1 MYIELH
7 AHSAF
12 SFLDGA
18 SLPDELVGAAVELG
32 YEAFALT
39 DHDGLC
45 GSMEFAQSAASLG
58 LRAIHGAEMALEDGR
73 HVTLLVEDATGWR
86 NLCRIVTAAH
96 VHDRDKREPP
106 PQVTLTTLEQHA
118 AGLVCLSGCARQGVH
133 DQPGLERLL
142 RIFGAEGL
150 RVELQRPFHRDDRA
164 RNRHLAELAQRLGVP
179 AVATGNVH
187 AHNRMRAPLQDAFVA
202 LRHHATLD
210 ASEPMRRGNLSH
222 VLASPEAMAARFE
235 DHPRAVA
242 ETLVLAERLT
252 FDLNQDLGY
261 RYPGAEDPAANRA
274 LAELCALKF
283 EERYPPGNPH
293 RAAARPRLE
302 EELRVIDA
310 LGLPGF
316 FLLHRDMLELA
327 REVAVEVRGPDSARA
342 LLPPGRGRGSSVSSI
357 VCYLTGLSHIDPIAN
372 ELFLGRFL
380 NEELTALPDIDLDF
394 PRDIREVLIPRVHDR
409 YGREHSALV
418 AAFPTFRSR
427 GSIRELGKVLGL
439 PAAELERV
447 ARGSEPFAIRGVAAD
462 VENALG
468 IEPGGPP
475 APWLDP
481 DSRAP
486 FAMSTEEWLARV
498 NTQRTSSAGTGG
510 RDPAQYATPR
520 PGAEER
526 AQRLPGRWAWLA
538 RLCDEAYRLPRH
550 LSQHSGGMIVSTRPL
565 VDCCP
570 VLPAAMEGR
579 QLCQWDKDSCADA
592 GFLKIDLLGLGMLS
606 AVERCVEDIART
618 RHERIDLS
626 RIPFD
631 DAETYTAIQAADT
644 MGVFQIESR
653 AQMASLRRTR
663 PETLDDLTIQVAIVR
678 PGPILGGAVNPY
690 IARRQQVREEPG
702 YEVPYDHPSLEP
714 VLRDT
719 LGTIIFQDQVL
730 EVAIAFAGFSPG
742 EAEGLRRAMSRKRS
756 EAAIEAY
763 HRRFVE
769 GAERTHG
776 VAADVA
782 ERVYEMIM
790 GFSGFGFPKAHG
802 AAFGLLAYQSTWL
815 RVHYGPE
822 FLCALLNE
830 QPMGFYASDT
840 LVHEAQ
846 RRGIAL
852 LPADVNASEVTCTTD
867 GSAVRI
873 GLGYVS
879 GVRSDEVAALVA
891 ARAAGGPFRSLGDL
905 ASRAGAGRPAL
916 AQLAWAGACDSL
928 RPRASRREVL
938 WELGVAA
945 PGEPVQDGTQLSLP
959 LDLPGAPELR
969 ELEPWEGMIAD
980 YATTGLTLG
989 AHPMALLRPQLPA
1002 GTVSCRDL
1010 VGLGHSAR
1018 VRIGG
1023 LVVARQR
1030 PGTAKGI
1037 VFLLLEDEF
1046 GTINLIVPPPVYE
1059 RHRLLVRSEPL
1070 MLAEGRLEKLAA
1082 AGGGINV
1089 FVEDLRPLKA
1099 PQAAVAE
1106 VISLEERTRREAEAA
1121 ELADFRTVAPAVQ
1134 SFAAGRRR

>member
-1 MYIELH
+1 MFVYVELH

-18 SLPDELVGAAVELG
+18 SLPDELALAAAELG
-32 YEAFALT
+32 YDAFALT

-45 GSMEFAQSAASLG
+45 GSMEFAQAAAGIG
-58 LRAIHGAEMALEDGR
+58 LRAIHGAEMALEDGC

-86 NLCRIVTAAH
+86 NLCHIVTAAH
-96 VHDRDKREPP
+96 VHDRDKGEPP
-106 PQVTLTTLEQHA
+106 PRVPWATLEEHA
-118 AGLVCLSGCARQGVH
+118 RGLVCLSGCARQGVH
-133 DQPGLERLL
+133 DEAGLERLKDV
-142 RIFGAEGL
+142 FGAENL
-150 RVELQRPFHRDDRA
+150 RVELQRPFQRDDRA
-164 RNRHLAELAQRLGVP
+164 RNKRLAELGQRVGV
-179 AVATGNVH
+179 ACVATGNVH
-187 AHNRMRAPLQDAFVA
+187 AHARSRAPLQDAFVA
-202 LRHHATLD
+202 LRTHTTLD
-210 ASEPMRRGNLSH
+210 ASEPQRRGNFSH
-222 VLASPEAMAARFE
+222 VLASPQAMEARFAD
-235 DHPRAVA
+235 DHPQALH
-242 ETLVLAERLT
+242 ETRQLADRLT
-252 FDLNQDLGY
+252 FDLTQDLGY
-261 RYPGAEDPAANRA
+261 RYPGAEDSTASRK
-274 LAELCALKF
+274 LAEICAQRF
-283 EERYPPGNPH
+283 EERYPPGSPH
-293 RAAARPRLE
+293 HKAAKPRLE

-327 REVAVEVRGPDSARA
+327 REVAVEVRGPDTARA

-418 AAFPTFRSR
+418 AAFPTFKSR
-427 GSIRELGKVLGL
+427 GAIRELGKVLGL

-447 ARGSEPFAIRGVAAD
+447 ARGAEPFAIRGVAAD

-468 IEPGGPP
+468 LEPGGPP

-481 DSRAP
+481 DSRGP
-486 FAMSTEEWLARV
+486 FAMTAAEWQAMV
-498 NTQRTSSAGTGG
+498 SGE
-510 RDPAQYATPR
+510 DPAILAKER
-520 PGAEER
+520 PPADDAR
-526 AQRLPGRWAWLA
+526 AARLPGRWAWLA
-538 RLCDEAYRLPRH
+538 RLCNEAYGLPRH

-631 DAETYTAIQAADT
+631 DEATYDAIQDAET

-663 PETLDDLTIQVAIVR
+663 PENLDDLTIQVAIVR

-690 IARRQQVREEPG
+690 IARRQQMREEPD
-702 YEVPYDHPSLEP
+702 YVVPYDHPSLEP
-714 VLRDT
+714 VLKDT

-756 EAAIEAY
+756 EAAIAAY
-763 HRRFVE
+763 HERFVN
-769 GAERTHG
+769 GAMNTHG
-776 VAADVA
+776 ADEATA

-822 FLCALLNE
+822 FLTALLNE

-846 RRGIAL
+846 RRGIPLHA
-852 LPADVNASEVTCTTD
+852 ADVNASAVTCTTD
-867 GSAVRI
+867 GEGVRI

-879 GVRSDEVAALVA
+879 GVRADEVAALVN
-891 ARAAGGPFRSLGDL
+891 AREEGGPFRSLGDL

-928 RPRASRREVL
+928 RKDDRATRREVL
-938 WELGVAA
+938 WELGIAA
-945 PGEPVQDGTQLSLP
+945 PGDAVPDGTQLALP
-959 LDLPGAPELR
+959 LDVPEAPALR
-969 ELEPWEGMIAD
+969 ELEPWESMIAD

-989 AHPMALLRPQLPA
+989 QHPMALLRGELPA

-1010 VGLGHSAR
+1010 DTMRHEER

-1037 VFLLLEDEF
+1037 VFLLIEDEF
-1046 GTINLIVPPPVYE
+1046 GTANLIVPPPVYE

-1070 MLAEGRLEKLAA
+1070 LIATGRLEKLPL

-1089 FVEDLRPLKA
+1089 FVDGLEPLKA
-1099 PQAAVAE
+1099 PQPLDADV
-1106 VISLEERTRREAEAA
+1106 VSLEERTRQEAEAA
-1121 ELADFRTVAPAVQ
+1121 ELADFRTVAPAIQ
-1134 SFAAGRRR
+1134 SFASGRRR

>member
-1 MYIELH
+1 MYVELH

-45 GSMEFAQSAASLG
+45 GSMEFAQSASSLG

-96 VHDRDKREPP
+96 EHDRDKTEPP
-106 PQVTLTTLEQHA
+106 PRVPLATLEQHA

-133 DQPGLERLL
+133 DEPGLRRLL
-142 RIFGAEGL
+142 RIFGADHL

-164 RNRHLAELAQRLGVP
+164 RNRRLAELAERLGVP

-187 AHNRMRAPLQDAFVA
+187 AHTRSRAPLQDAFVA
-202 LRHHATLD
+202 LRNHATLD
-210 ASEPMRRGNLSH
+210 ASEPMRRGNFSH

-242 ETLVLAERLT
+242 ETLALADRLT
-252 FDLNQDLGY
+252 FDLSQDLGY
-261 RYPGAEDPAANRA
+261 RYPGAEDPEANRT
-274 LAELCALKF
+274 LAELCAQRF

-498 NTQRTSSAGTGG
+498 NG
-510 RDPAQYATPR
+510 RDPSQYAYPR

-631 DAETYTAIQAADT
+631 DAATYTAIQAADT

-690 IARRQQVREEPG
+690 IARRQQMREDPD
-702 YEVPYDHPSLEP
+702 YVVPYDHPSLEP

-769 GAERTHG
+769 GAARTHG
-776 VAADVA
+776 VAPEVA

-852 LPADVNASEVTCTTD
+852 LPADVNASAVTCTTD
-867 GSAVRI
+867 GAAVRI

-879 GVRSDEVAALVA
+879 GVRSDEVAALAA

-928 RPRASRREVL
+928 RPTRLAPGGPVGARGRRARRAGPGRHAALAPARPPGRPGAALARAVGGDDRRL
-938 WELGVAA
+938 RHHRADARGPPDGAAA
-945 PGEPVQDGTQLSLP
+945 PAAARRHGVLPRPRGARARGAGADRRPRRRAPAPGDGQ
-959 LDLPGAPELR
+959 GHR
-969 ELEPWEGMIAD
+969 
-980 YATTGLTLG
+980 
-989 AHPMALLRPQLPA
+989 LPA
-1002 GTVSCRDL
+1002 ARG
-1010 VGLGHSAR
+1010 R
-1018 VRIGG
+1018 VRDHQPDRAA
-1023 LVVARQR
+1023 ARLR
-1030 PGTAKGI
+1030 A
-1037 VFLLLEDEF
+1037 
-1046 GTINLIVPPPVYE
+1046 PPPA
-1059 RHRLLVRSEPL
+1059 RALR
-1070 MLAEGRLEKLAA
+1070 AADAGRGAA
-1082 AGGGINV
+1082 GEAGGGGGRDQRV
-1089 FVEDLRPLKA
+1089 
-1099 PQAAVAE
+1099 
-1106 VISLEERTRREAEAA
+1106 RRGPAAA
-1121 ELADFRTVAPAVQ
+1121 EG
-1134 SFAAGRRR
+1134 AAGSASPR